1 MEVRFNWYWPFSRPE
16 EIEWAHGTARRG
28 ESIVV
33 DVIDRPE
40 APSPGQDGSVTVAR
54 SLPDVDR
61 SATSPVRWATSRA
74 RTYRDRAE
82 TRRDRWD
89 DEEFDLVHLHYL
101 NRFTDA
107 FASLPHPL
115 VMSVHDVM
123 PHQLRLGRQLE
134 RRLLGRLYSRAD
146 ALVVHHRVLADEL
159 VHRFDVP
166 HGRIHVVPH
175 QVFPVGEA
183 PLAFP
188 EGAPSL
194 LFFGAFRAN
203 KGMESLGPLMKEL
216 VHDDVRLVI
225 AGRGD
230 PALEDLARRLAEEDS
245 RVHVEI
251 GHVTLERKRQL
262 FAESA
267 LVLMP
272 YSAFESQSGVL
283 HDAYGHARP
292 VVVTEVGALGE
303 TVRADATGVVVSKRS
318 PQKLAQAVREVLS
331 SGQWEQ
337 FSQAAQAIATK
348 RSPAATGARLREVY
362 DSVLQ

>member
-1 MEVRFNWYWPFSRPE
+1 VL
-16 EIEWAHGTARRG
+16 H
-28 ESIVV
+28 SI
-33 DVIDRPE
+33 
-40 APSPGQDGSVTVAR
+40 A
-54 SLPDVDR
+54 
-61 SATSPVRWATSRA
+61 ATSSLA
-74 RTYRDRAE
+74 R
-82 TRRDRWD
+82 
-89 DEEFDLVHLHYL
+89 
-101 NRFTDA
+101 
-107 FASLPHPL
+107 
-115 VMSVHDVM
+115 
-123 PHQLRLGRQLE
+123 G
-134 RRLLGRLYSRAD
+134 
-146 ALVVHHRVLADEL
+146 
-159 VHRFDVP
+159 
-166 HGRIHVVPH
+166 HVV
-175 QVFPVGEA
+175 VGEA
-183 PLAFP
+183 S
-188 EGAPSL
+188 EHCTCRS
-194 LFFGAFRAN
+194 GAFGLGDLEEVHCLPTAKLNDDALGKRFADIEEERRP
-203 KGMESLGPLMKEL
+203 GLQMESLGPLMKEL

-318 PQKLAQAVREVLS
+318 PQKLAQAVHEVLS